1 MSFDI
6 KVVIGFLLLNL
17 GVGLYYGRRVKTIK
31 DSTIRERDFSTGNL
45 VSTIVASWIGGDYLF
60 ITLSEVYT
68 MV

>member
-31 DSTIRERDFSTGNL
+31 DSTISERDFSTGNL
-45 VSTIVASWIGGDYLF
+45 VSTIVASCIGGDYLF

>member
-31 DSTIRERDFSTGNL
+31 DSAISERDFSTGNL

>member
-31 DSTIRERDFSTGNL
+31 DYALGGRDFSTGNL

>member
-31 DSTIRERDFSTGNL
+31 DSTISERDFSTGNL